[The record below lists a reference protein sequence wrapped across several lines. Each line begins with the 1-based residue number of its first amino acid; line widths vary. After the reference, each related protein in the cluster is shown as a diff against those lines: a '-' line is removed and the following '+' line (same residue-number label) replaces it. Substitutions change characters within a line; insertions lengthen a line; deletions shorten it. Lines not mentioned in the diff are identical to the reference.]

1 VLGAFLAPIVGW
13 RGLFVVGLLPA
24 ALTMLI
30 RVWVPESPRWLIRM
44 GRLEEARK
52 SLAWALEMR
61 PEQIELPTARGG
73 TRQAA
78 WTELFKYPRSL
89 FVILAISARKLEFT
103 D

>member
-1 VLGAFLAPIVGW
+1 
-13 RGLFVVGLLPA
+13 
-24 ALTMLI
+24 
-30 RVWVPESPRWLIRM
+30 M

-52 SLAWALEMR
+52 SLAWALEMK
-61 PEQIELPTARGG
+61 PELIDLPTARGG

-89 FVILAISARKLEFT
+89 FVSCLAISARKLEFT